1 MTFFRTFI
9 DEPIQK
15 ELFNRIDSLNFK
27 VNDTDILKNLSDKVQ
42 ASVQHQYAKACW
54 ARIAVS
60 LGDNDGTVFTLGSDS
75 LNPNTFNDHLNPSTG
90 SIDFG
95 YPNQINPNGTGF
107 NRYRG
112 RAGIT
117 SINSSFKEYFL
128 KTATINIFVPNPN
141 EFDNIKD
148 RFLKFGRYIFAEW
161 GWSLPYNTQLPAL
174 TGETIREISNDIQER
189 VRKGKGNYT
198 AIVGVVTN
206 YNFNQTKEGAY
217 EASIEISS
225 MGRNI
230 FGQGEGEGRIGGLVG
245 YANDVILNAEQ
256 SGGTL
261 SDNQQKVFE
270 TLRNSFVNF
279 EACIKNL
286 EFVAKNYIQ
295 SGDDPDYTNLY
306 TDPNI
311 IEEGNAPF
319 YGQGGNSIA
328 TGQPRKDD
336 SIPVYTKPGIVF
348 IPQSAQGFLDMKRIV
363 MQDDENYKK
372 DDKQTFHIWVS
383 WGWFED
389 YILNSFFSFV
399 SKDND
404 KDKFK
409 TEFFS
414 ADTQYDGEPGKKQI
428 TGFTNTICRSHSR
441 LQTLGFDSVVLPGK
455 TKRFSEEKAIEDV
468 LDGKSVENNLIN
480 NNTFSQPKNN
490 RKLKAFHSLVELFNS
505 PEVVPQFEN
514 EENKTGEI
522 RNMMF
527 DIHYLKE
534 SFLSLDG
541 IENRIQRFWE
551 KVSNDY
557 GNFWNFALT
566 ESPTTDGRIQ
576 ITDLNIGKEEDKD
589 AQTKLSN
596 RENPNKIF
604 RFPIYESG
612 SIVTDIQLQSENSSE
627 MATLAVYGSNVDLS
641 ATSADTGKGNTYLAM
656 RGLSMIENL
665 SGDIKTSNDIKDKT
679 NIDNILNNM
688 TSPVFGNFLKS
699 TDNTMRGSSTKYT
712 YDEENLKLKLTSRSD
727 TDGINFSDIPEITRT
742 LEKTEENMNYT
753 LTPENATIAELYD
766 SFSTGYF
773 RTPDNDKE
781 VQIYNYKTGKMFEG
795 FKKDMLF
802 TINKAPGDESN
813 YSAVLPVVP
822 IQLSL
827 TLQGIGGIKIGD
839 LFYVDYLPKKYRKY
853 CHFMVVNVDHTIDS
867 SGWTTKLDS
876 RMIVDIPKVLE
887 DRVGTQVREYRP
899 FMVSS
904 NINREILFQVLKAL
918 KKQNRD
924 YAFDAK
930 VAEQLSKES
939 GDPWS
944 RSGGSH
950 LEPWESSM
958 GIGSKVSEN
967 LKLNLIDDEATQRDK
982 EEINKALEES
992 AGDYYGPFEQ
1002 IELNVSSTTTIGAD
1016 NQQIEEYT
1024 ITLNDSILTGKDAE
1038 RYKNLYQ
1045 SMQITGAKGD
1055 ALKIDNQK
1063 LTEALTAYGVDT
1075 ENKKIIIRSA
1085 TTDQF
1090 SKYVWDKDGNPIS
1103 GKYTPR

>member
-15 ELFNRIDSLNFK
+15 ELFNRIDSLNFN

-60 LGDNDGTVFTLGSDS
+60 LGDNDGTIFTLGSDS
-75 LNPNTFNDHLNPSTG
+75 LNPNTFNDHLNSSTG

-174 TGETIREISNDIQER
+174 TGETIKEVSNDIQER

-206 YNFNQTKEGAY
+206 YTFNQTKEGAY

-279 EACIKNL
+279 EACIQNL

-295 SGDDPDYTNLY
+295 NGDKPDYTNLY
-306 TDPNI
+306 TDPNQA
-311 IEEGNAPF
+311 EQGNAPF

-328 TGQPRKDD
+328 TGQPGKDD
-336 SIPVYTKPGIVF
+336 SIPVYTKPGIIY
-348 IPQSAQGFLDMKRIV
+348 IPQTTSGFLDMKRIV
-363 MQDDENYKK
+363 IQDNENYKK
-372 DDKQTFHIWVS
+372 DDKQRFHVWVS

-414 ADTQYDGEPGKKQI
+414 ADTQYEGEPGKKKI

-455 TKRFSEEKAIEDV
+455 TKPFTEENAIEDV
-468 LDGKSVENNLIN
+468 LDGESVELTKVKD
-480 NNTFSQPKNN
+480 NTFAQPNDN
-490 RKLKAFHSLVELFNS
+490 RKLKAFHSLVELLNS
-505 PEVVPQFEN
+505 PGVIPQFER

-566 ESPTTDGRIQ
+566 ESPITDGRIQ

-589 AQTKLSN
+589 VQTKLSN

-604 RFPIYESG
+604 RFPIYEKD
-612 SIVTDIQLQSENSSE
+612 SIVTDMQLQSENSSE
-627 MATLAVYGSNVDLS
+627 MATLAVYGSNTDLS

-656 RGLSMIENL
+656 RGLSMVENL
-665 SGDIKTSNDIKDKT
+665 SGDVKTSNDVKDKI

-699 TDNTMRGSSTKYT
+699 TDNTMRGSSTKY
-712 YDEENLKLKLTSRSD
+712 DFNDNNGKLELISRSD

-742 LEKTEENMNYT
+742 LEKTEEDMKLT

-876 RMIVDIPKVLE
+876 RMIVDMPKVLK
-887 DRVGTQVREYRP
+887 DRVGTQVREYKP
-899 FMVSS
+899 FMVTS
-904 NINREILFQVLKAL
+904 NINREILFQTLKEL

-924 YAFDAK
+924 YEFDRQISE
-930 VAEQLSKES
+930 EQQGVL
-939 GDPWS
+939 GW
-944 RSGGSH
+944 
-950 LEPWESSM
+950 LEPFVSSL
-958 GIGSKVSEN
+958 GGGDRLSHN
-967 LKLNLIDDEATQRDK
+967 TKLNLIDSEATQLEK
-982 EEINKALEES
+982 EEINKYIDNTDSDLLGS
-992 AGDYYGPFEQ
+992 IPL
-1002 IELNVSSTTTIGAD
+1002 ELNISSTSTGEID
-1016 NQQIEEYT
+1016 EYT
-1024 ITLNDSILTGKDAE
+1024 FSINQSELSGERAE
-1038 RYKNLYQ
+1038 VFEKQYQ
-1045 SMQITGAKGD
+1045 SLNIAGAKGNPSKID
-1055 ALKIDNQK
+1055 KQKLIEALK
-1063 LTEALTAYGVDT
+1063 TYGVDT
-1075 ENKKIIIRSA
+1075 ENRPIIIKLA
-1085 TTDQF
+1085 TPKEFAEYKFEGVD
-1090 SKYVWDKDGNPIS
+1090 SE
-1103 GKYTPR
+1103 GKYTER